1 MAEYHGETH
10 SQCFSFLDRKE
21 AETLLAAMDWLDLS
35 AGSTLYHS
43 DQSAGHF
50 YVLVT
55 GRIAVQ
61 KPTGF
66 GERMQVVA
74 LLDAG
79 APLGESGLLDGQ
91 QRGATLTAVL
101 PCRLL
106 VLSSAAF
113 AALTRSHSDLAVKL
127 LSWVVARISLRLKK
141 SSERLALVL

>member
-1 MAEYHGETH
+1 MAEYHPETH
-10 SQCFSFLDRKE
+10 SQCFPFLNREE
-21 AETLLAAMDWLDLS
+21 AEIVFVAMDWLDLAVGS
-35 AGSTLYHS
+35 ALYHS
-43 DQSAGHF
+43 GQSAGHF
-50 YVLVT
+50 YLLVA

-79 APLGESGLLDGQ
+79 APLGESGLLGGQ

-106 VLSSAAF
+106 AISTEGF
-113 AALTRSHSDLAVKL
+113 AALAASHSALAVKL
-127 LSWVVARISLRLKK
+127 LSWVVARMSLRLKK